1 MLATF
6 VIAAAALIGAL
17 ASAAAIDVRTPSHDR
32 DHPCPG
38 TC

>member
-1 MLATF
+1 MLATL
-6 VIAAAALIGAL
+6 VIAATALIGAL
-17 ASAAAIDVRTPSHDR
+17 ATAAAIDVRTPSQDR